1 MSDDRPRPR
10 YGEYAPEGWV
20 NPVTAADETATP
32 EAGRDVR
39 PATSAEA
46 RPGAETP
53 TVPPVLS
60 TGRRVDRVATFALI
74 GLGAF
79 GAVQAV
85 ARAPRY
91 AAAQLAQ
98 FSSFDVDLS
107 GFGSEATLQAFG
119 VAMAVF
125 AVAVFAVSTW
135 WTLRRLRAGRLGF
148 VVPLVA
154 GVVFSLVQGFGAAAI
169 LMSDPA
175 FASQMQT
182 VTDAFFSGSN

>member
-20 NPVTAADETATP
+20 NPVATDDAAQ
-32 EAGRDVR
+32 
-39 PATSAEA
+39 EA
-46 RPGAETP
+46 RVAEQDARP
-53 TVPPVLS
+53 TTTADGRSGDGTLTAPPALT

-79 GAVQAV
+79 GAIQAV

-91 AAAQLAQ
+91 AEDQLAQ
-98 FSSFDVDLS
+98 FAQFDADLS
-107 GFGSEATLQAFG
+107 GFSSTGALQTFG
-119 VAMAVF
+119 VVMAVF
-125 AVAVFAVSTW
+125 AVALFAFSTW

-154 GVVFSLVQGFGAAAI
+154 GVVFSLVQGFGAAAV

-175 FASQMQT
+175 FAASMQKI
-182 VTDAFFSGSN
+182 TDSFFS